1 MAPRTD
7 RPPQRR
13 RPHPAALA
21 LAAALTLACAP
32 GAGAT
37 DLLQA
42 WEAARTHDPEL
53 AAARQGLLAGQAR
66 ADQADSLWRP
76 TLEAQ
81 ASVGRATQESQ
92 TRGAHFAAAGLGA
105 MDGADF
111 DTSIRNG
118 SRSEYGIQ
126 LRQPLIDLGRD
137 AQARQLRHASM
148 RAEAA
153 WTIAEQQAA
162 LRVARRYFDVL
173 TGMRRLDVLQ
183 SQKRAVERLLA
194 QARARYRAGD
204 ASILDTHEAEARL
217 GQIDSQVD
225 LAATRLELARA
236 AFTQASGLPAKGLA
250 PLREDAPELT
260 TPPDQPLSA
269 WLDRVGKASPE
280 LRQALE
286 TAAMAAEHAEGLRAI
301 AQPTLS
307 LVGAAGRTHLSG
319 AGQYGDAGYAATQW
333 SVGLELRIP
342 LYTGGMRDARY
353 REALAQRDGARFQIA
368 STQQRLEL
376 RTQAAWLSLD
386 TGPARIRALR
396 QAREASAARRDATRL
411 GVEAGD
417 RTQLDL
423 LDAEQ
428 ALAQSEL
435 DLHQALADLVI
446 DRLELQALAA
456 GLNPHELAS
465 ANCVL
470 AGAHCP
476 EKGGG

>member
-1 MAPRTD
+1 MAPSM
-7 RPPQRR
+7 RR
-13 RPHPAALA
+13 IALA
-21 LAAALTLACAP
+21 LAAALALACAP
-32 GAGAT
+32 GARAT

-42 WEAARTHDPEL
+42 WQAAQTHDPEL
-53 AAARQGLLAGQAR
+53 AEARQGLLAGQAR

-81 ASVGRATQESQ
+81 VSVGRATQESQ
-92 TRGAHFAAAGLGA
+92 TRGAHFSAAGLGA

-118 SRSEYGIQ
+118 ARSEYGVQ

-148 RAEAA
+148 QAEAA

-162 LRVARRYFDVL
+162 LRIARRYFDVL
-173 TGMRRLDVLQ
+173 TGMRRLDALQ
-183 SQKRAVERLLA
+183 SQKRAVERLLE

-217 GQIDSQVD
+217 GQIDTQVD
-225 LAATRLELARA
+225 LAATQLELARS

-250 PLREDAPELT
+250 PLREDAPALT
-260 TPPDQPLSA
+260 ARPDQPLSA
-269 WLDRVGKASPE
+269 WLDRIGKASPE

-353 REALAQRDGARFQIA
+353 REALAERDGARFRI
-368 STQQRLEL
+368 SSMQQRLNL
-376 RTQAAWLSLD
+376 RTQAAWLSLE
-386 TGPARIRALR
+386 TGPARIHALR
-396 QAREASAARRDATRL
+396 QALRAGAARRDATRL

-417 RTQLDL
+417 RTLLDQ

-428 ALAQSEL
+428 ALAQAEL

-446 DRLELQALAA
+446 DRLELQSLA
-456 GLNPHELAS
+456 GSLGRHELAA

-470 AGAHCP
+470 RGTHCP
-476 EKGGG
+476 ETANR